1 MSQRYNETGQSRS
14 PFHVTQVNRILFATL
29 ISTFFLIV
37 AFITALGTH
46 DGDLTGGLNG
56 FIANLSSRSS
66 LFLGNIGLLAPLG
79 FAFAAGMVSTVNPCG
94 FAMLP
99 AYLGLYLGSGES
111 HNKISPMSHMAKAL
125 LIGMVVTSGFII
137 LFGTAGIVIALGIRS
152 IIGYIPWLGLSI
164 GIVLT
169 FMGAWLITGG
179 SIYSRFAADVAS
191 KLGDP
196 TEVTIKGY
204 FVFGLSYGIASLSC
218 TLPIFLSVTGITFTD
233 GSPRASIAAFVM
245 YGAGMGAVII
255 FMTLGMAI
263 VKEATVGLIKKFIWI
278 VQPMSTVMLILAGSY
293 IFFYWL
299 TVGGIL

>member
-1 MSQRYNETGQSRS
+1 MSQKCNETGQSLS
-14 PFHVTQVNRILFATL
+14 SFHVAKANRILFSTL
-29 ISTFFLIV
+29 ISIFFLIIT
-37 AFITALGTH
+37 FITALGTH
-46 DGDLTGGLNG
+46 DGDLTGGVNG
-56 FIANLSSRSS
+56 FIAGLSSRSA

-79 FAFAAGMVSTVNPCG
+79 FAFAAGMVSSVNPCG

-111 HNKISPMSHMAKAL
+111 VENISPLSHLGKAL
-125 LIGMVVTSGFII
+125 LIGVIVTSGFIV

-152 IIGYIPWLGLSI
+152 IIGYIPWLGLGI
-164 GIVLT
+164 GIILT

-179 SIYSRFAADVAS
+179 SIYSRIAANVAS

-196 TEVTIKGY
+196 TEITTKGY

-233 GSPRASIAAFVM
+233 GSPRASIAAFIM
-245 YGAGMGAVII
+245 YGAGMGSVII

-263 VKEATVGLIKKFIWI
+263 VKEATMGLIKKLVWI
-278 VQPMSTVMLILAGSY
+278 VQPVSTIMLILAGSY

-299 TVGGIL
+299 TIGGLL

>member
-1 MSQRYNETGQSRS
+1 MSQRCNETGQSRS
-14 PFHVTQVNRILFATL
+14 PFHVTQANRILFSTL
-29 ISTFFLIV
+29 ISTFFLII
-37 AFITALGTH
+37 AFITALGAH
-46 DGDLTGGLNG
+46 DGDVTGGLNG
-56 FIANLSSRSS
+56 FIANLSSRSA
-66 LFLGNIGLLAPLG
+66 LFLGNIGLLTPLG

-99 AYLGLYLGSGES
+99 AYLGLYLGSDEPIE
-111 HNKISPMSHMAKAL
+111 NISPLSHMAKAL

-152 IIGYIPWLGLSI
+152 IIGYIPWLGLGI

-233 GSPRASIAAFVM
+233 GSARASIAAFVM

-263 VKEATVGLIKKFIWI
+263 VKEATVGLIKKIIWI
-278 VQPMSTVMLILAGSY
+278 VQPMSTVLLILAGSY

>member
-1 MSQRYNETGQSRS
+1 MSQRCNETGQSRS
-14 PFHVTQVNRILFATL
+14 PFHVTQANRILFSTL
-29 ISTFFLIV
+29 ISTFFLII
-37 AFITALGTH
+37 AFITALGAH
-46 DGDLTGGLNG
+46 GGDVTGGLNG
-56 FIANLSSRSS
+56 FIANLSSRSA
-66 LFLGNIGLLAPLG
+66 LFLGNIGLLTPLG

-99 AYLGLYLGSGES
+99 AYLGLYLGSDES
-111 HNKISPMSHMAKAL
+111 IENISPLSHMAKAL

-152 IIGYIPWLGLSI
+152 IIGYIPWLGLGI

>member
-1 MSQRYNETGQSRS
+1 
-14 PFHVTQVNRILFATL
+14 L
-29 ISTFFLIV
+29 II
-37 AFITALGTH
+37 AFITALGAH
-46 DGDLTGGLNG
+46 GGDVTGGLNG
-56 FIANLSSRSS
+56 FIANLSSRSA
-66 LFLGNIGLLAPLG
+66 LFLGNIGLLTPLG

-99 AYLGLYLGSGES
+99 AYLGLYLGSDES
-111 HNKISPMSHMAKAL
+111 IENISPLSHMAKAL

-152 IIGYIPWLGLSI
+152 IIGYIPWLGLGI

-245 YGAGMGAVII
+245 YGAGMGTVII

-293 IFFYWL
+293 LFFYWL